1 MDINNFDKFLK
12 AVTENMLEKN
22 NPINDSISQHR
33 ENSIL
38 NKVEVITE
46 KYVMSL
52 KENRTKVL
60 VLNKNQIIT
69 PLAKDKLFEYRIK
82 IEYIEEAEL

>member
-60 VLNKNQIIT
+60 ILNKNQIIT